1 MTTEK
6 PKIDWT
12 KPLQTTDG
20 VKAELDSHLK
30 RGDYYLNRVM
40 TLIGDEKMFYW
51 MKLESESILE
61 GIQLINTPETKL
73 VVFSIN
79 TYQDSLGICH
89 DSPSEAE
96 RCKMP
101 SRINRIDFSMQLEP
115 GKNYE
120 VTGVKEVA

>member
-1 MTTEK
+1 MNTEK
-6 PKIDWT
+6 PPLDWT

-20 VKAELDSHLK
+20 VKAELRYTLK
-30 RGDYYLNRVM
+30 GSNYHHNRVVAV
-40 TLIGDEKMFYW
+40 GEKDVLLDQTGGQGY
-51 MKLESESILE
+51 L

-96 RCKMP
+96 GCKMP

-120 VTGVKEVA
+120 VTGVKEV